1 MIIALDG
8 PAASGKGTLARRL
21 AAALNLAHLDTGMV
35 YRATAAKALASL
47 ETAESETADAAPD
60 EALLLA
66 CALDLTA
73 ADLDRPDLRSEK
85 VGEMASL
92 AAASAPVRAA
102 LLDFQRRFATRPPAG
117 KAGAILDG
125 RDIGT
130 VVCPDALV
138 KLYVTAS
145 PEVRAHRRHKELIE
159 RGEESIYARVL
170 RDLEQR
176 DRRDSS
182 RSVAPLKPADDAVM
196 LDTSDMDAETAFE
209 RALEIVRLRTGLD
222 GAERA

>member
-1 MIIALDG
+1 MIVAIDG

-21 AAALNLAHLDTGMV
+21 AAALDLAYLDTGMV
-35 YRATAAKALASL
+35 YRATAAKALERLGQPGAM
-47 ETAESETADAAPD
+47 PD
-60 EALLLA
+60 EDL
-66 CALDLTA
+66 LTA
-73 ADLDRPDLRSEK
+73 YAQELTSEDLARPNLRDEA
-85 VGEMASL
+85 VGEMASV
-92 AAASAPVRAA
+92 AAASSPVRAA

-117 KAGAILDG
+117 KVGAVLDG

-145 PEVRAHRRHKELIE
+145 AEVRAQRRHKELIE

-182 RSVAPLKPADDAVM
+182 RSVAPLKPAEDAVV
-196 LDTSDMDAETAFE
+196 LETSDMDAEATFDKAMD
-209 RALEIVRLRTGLD
+209 IVRLRTGLD
-222 GAERA
+222 APDPA